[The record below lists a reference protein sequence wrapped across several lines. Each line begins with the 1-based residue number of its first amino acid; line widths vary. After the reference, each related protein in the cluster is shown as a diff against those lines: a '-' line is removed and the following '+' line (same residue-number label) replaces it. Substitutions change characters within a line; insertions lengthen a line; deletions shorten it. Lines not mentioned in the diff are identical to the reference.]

1 MKALSSNH
9 WWACMLSRFSRVLLL
24 EQWSGLLCSLPG
36 DLPHPGIEPM
46 SLMSLALPGGNLP
59 LEPPGKL

>member
-1 MKALSSNH
+1 
-9 WWACMLSRFSRVLLL
+9 MLSRFSRVLLL